1 MGEENFYLVYRL
13 QENVA
18 FPDPF
23 FNEKRYHTGIFIETD
38 QRAGAGTFH
47 HVTGDIVSMQG
58 MKYETRTM
66 SSPPESSEAFHAKS
80 KLGRVRKEDY
90 PAAFEEE
97 LRAIPPPVRQ
107 RIFNPRTM
115 ALEQCKPDGTTYMPE
130 EARPPYEKCTEWT
143 NLKAIPALIKAGI
156 LIES

>member
-1 MGEENFYLVYRL
+1 MDEENFYPVYLL

-38 QRAGAGTFH
+38 PQSGTGAFH
-47 HVTGDIVSMQG
+47 HVTGDIVSVQG
-58 MKYETRTM
+58 MKYEVRPM
-66 SSPPESSEAFHAKS
+66 SSPPESSEAFHAKT
-80 KLGRVRKEDY
+80 KLGRVRREDY
-90 PAAFEEE
+90 PATFDEK
-97 LRAIPPPVRQ
+97 LRGIPPPIRQ

-115 ALEQCKPDGTTYMPE
+115 TLEQCKLDGTLYMPGE
-130 EARPPYEKCTEWT
+130 SKPPYEKCTEWT
-143 NLKAIPALIKAGI
+143 NLKAIPALIEARI